1 MSRASLLV
9 FVLAFLLSGC
19 NSSKASL
26 ELKVRFAR
34 DAEVV
39 TGVTDQ
45 GNRFQTGAP
54 QGGRFAVVG
63 ATVTFNR
70 CTDSLDP
77 KMAEA
82 MGSAGKGLAA
92 ISEADFA
99 LVFPDGKRYKTA
111 GAGERDQIKCMDCN
125 LMLAAPCADDKG
137 KSFSPVY
144 VFAVPAGTDTHSA
157 TLEYR
162 GAKAPLAG
170 APAE

>member
-1 MSRASLLV
+1 MSRDSLLV
-9 FVLAFLLSGC
+9 FVVALLLSGC
-19 NSSKASL
+19 NSSKSL

-34 DAEVV
+34 EAEVV
-39 TGVTDQ
+39 SGVTDQ
-45 GNRFQTGAP
+45 GNRFQTIAP
-54 QGGRFAVVG
+54 QGSRFAVVG
-63 ATVTFNR
+63 ATVTFHR

-99 LVFPDGKRYKTA
+99 LVLPDGKRYKTA
-111 GAGERDQIKCMDCN
+111 GAGERDQVKCMDCN

-144 VFAVPAGTDTHSA
+144 VFAVPAGTDTHAA

-170 APAE
+170 APSE